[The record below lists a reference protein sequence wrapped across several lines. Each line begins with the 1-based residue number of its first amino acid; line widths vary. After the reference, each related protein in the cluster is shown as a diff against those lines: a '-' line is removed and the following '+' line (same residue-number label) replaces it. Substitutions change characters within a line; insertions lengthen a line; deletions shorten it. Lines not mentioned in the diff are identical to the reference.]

1 MQQVWIILLI
11 LGVAA
16 NVYIGWLAYQDGAT
30 PQVITSVLLA
40 ALCAGVAYLRI
51 KQGEKGK

>member
-16 NVYIGWLAYQDGAT
+16 NLYIGWLAYQDGAMG
-30 PQVITSVLLA
+30 QVATAVALA
-40 ALCAGVAYLRI
+40 ALCGGVAYLRM
-51 KQGEKGK
+51 KQAGGK